1 MICSLVNKELCCQ
14 PLSANACC
22 HCFLSLS
29 KCFRTCQENHSSI
42 GCLLYNTIQEAL
54 LLQTDHAMRYV
65 IQNLVETSY
74 KTNPEQIEVMELRVT
89 IDQLVV
95 NSHDS
100 LTVI

>member
-1 MICSLVNKELCCQ
+1 MPAVIVF
-14 PLSANACC
+14 C
-22 HCFLSLS
+22 HCQSVS
-29 KCFRTCQENHSSI
+29 EHVRKITVTI